1 MFKIK
6 YFTLFSFTLLLIGCS
21 GSDNE
26 NLSTIEATVTSSNDN
41 PAYDEVYTISWQSNA
56 SQCYATSVTGSWL
69 GELEP
74 SGSQDFVAKREGIA
88 NYGVQCRTSIN
99 FVNAS
104 TDVTVS
110 KEFIDYFDY
119 LDVDSFDLGSLS
131 LSASSQAFVLDT
143 TIADFN
149 SDFRLDLVML
159 LEVIT
164 SSNTSDSTYY
174 FLTFYGQDVS
184 TITEENPYNFVD
196 LNQDNCVA
204 DEFIRADYNDD
215 GILDIMSISKS
226 GNESSNKRGIC
237 FFIASEDGLILQDES
252 YLTNETNIDLSD
264 VNIGSHVAYDVNG
277 NFKPDILLFGNGGS
291 TDLPFYIIPSDEGP
305 FVLLP
310 PPFNSLNPFTRDQGC
325 LEGLTFICSWID
337 AEYNFENSVITPTN
351 DDGTLDII
359 NSVSTSDG
367 VSYVAY
373 DTRIVDDEAYFD
385 WSVSTNDFLK
395 TSISSGDGI
404 ALKMVAADGNIDGYT
419 DLFVFEKS
427 FSSPLY
433 KLSIYEKI
441 STDEE
446 NAAYELSSV
455 NNGDFPEEF
464 SFGSGLKFT
473 KDFLL
478 FDFDASGYADIFL
491 PYTELPFNADNL
503 ASDKHFTAF
512 EKSVITNEDET
523 ITQEWI
529 TQDVSELIGLD
540 PNSINNSWIDF
551 DGDGDIDVILIT
563 PESSD
568 DGLSINYNFKISLN
582 NSLF

>member
-1 MFKIK
+1 MFKLNNFI
-6 YFTLFSFTLLLIGCS
+6 TLSVILALVGCS
-21 GSDNE
+21 GSDGE
-26 NLSTIEATVTSSNDN
+26 SLSTIEATVTSSNDN

-110 KEFIDYFDY
+110 KELKDYFDY
-119 LDVDSFDLGSLS
+119 VDVDTFDLGSLS
-131 LSASSQAFVLDT
+131 LSASSQVSVLDT

-149 SDFRLDLVML
+149 ADFRLDLVML
-159 LEVIT
+159 LEVIA
-164 SSNTSDSTYY
+164 SSDTRYY

-184 TITEENPYNFVD
+184 TITEDDPYTFID
-196 LNQDNCVA
+196 LNQDICVA

-215 GILDIMSISKS
+215 GLLDIMSISKS
-226 GNESSNKRGIC
+226 GNESLNKRGIC
-237 FFIASEDGLILQDES
+237 FFLASEDGLTLQDES
-252 YLTNETNIDLSD
+252 YLTNETNLDLSN
-264 VNIGSHVAYDVNG
+264 VNIGSHVAYDVNA

-291 TDLPFYIIPSDEGP
+291 TDLPFYIIPSEEGP
-305 FVLLP
+305 CVLIAP
-310 PPFNSLNPFTRDQGC
+310 PLDTLNPFTRDQGC
-325 LEGLTFICSWID
+325 LEGLTFLCDWID
-337 AEYNFENSVITPTN
+337 KEYNFKNSVITPAN
-351 DDGTLDII
+351 DDGTLYVI

-367 VSYVAY
+367 VSYILY
-373 DTRIVDDEAYFD
+373 DTRIVDDDTYFD
-385 WSVSTNDFLK
+385 WSISTNDYLT

-404 ALKMVAADGNIDGYT
+404 ALKMVAADGNLDGYT

-427 FSSPLY
+427 FSNSLY

-441 STDEE
+441 ISDEE
-446 NAAYELSSV
+446 DATNELASI

-464 SFGSGLKFT
+464 SFDGGLNFT

-478 FDFDASGYADIFL
+478 FDFDSSGYADIFL
-491 PYTELPFNADNL
+491 PYTELPFSADNL
-503 ASDKHFTAF
+503 VSDKHFTAF

-529 TQDVSELIGLD
+529 TQDISDLIGLD
-540 PNSINNSWIDF
+540 PKSVNNSWIDF

-563 PESSD
+563 PESSN

>member
-1 MFKIK
+1 MFKLNNFI
-6 YFTLFSFTLLLIGCS
+6 TLSVILALVGCS
-21 GSDNE
+21 GSDSE
-26 NLSTIEATVTSSNDN
+26 SLSTIEATVTSSNDN

-110 KEFIDYFDY
+110 KEFKDYFDY
-119 LDVDSFDLGSLS
+119 VDVDTFDLGSLS
-131 LSASSQAFVLDT
+131 LSASSQVSVLDT

-149 SDFRLDLVML
+149 ADFRLDLVML
-159 LEVIT
+159 LEVIA
-164 SSNTSDSTYY
+164 SSDTRYY

-184 TITEENPYNFVD
+184 SITEDDPYTFID

-215 GILDIMSISKS
+215 GLLDIMSISKS

-237 FFIASEDGLILQDES
+237 FFLASEDGLTLQDES
-252 YLTNETNIDLSD
+252 YLTNETNLDLSN
-264 VNIGSHVAYDVNG
+264 VNIGSHVAYDVNA

-291 TDLPFYIIPSDEGP
+291 TDLPFYIIPSEEGP
-305 FVLLP
+305 FVLIAP
-310 PPFNSLNPFTRDQGC
+310 PLDTLNPFTRDQGC
-325 LEGLTFICSWID
+325 LEGLTFLCDWID
-337 AEYNFENSVITPTN
+337 KEYNFKNSVITPAN
-351 DDGTLDII
+351 DDGTLDVI

-367 VSYVAY
+367 VSYILY
-373 DTRIVDDEAYFD
+373 DTRIVDDETYFD
-385 WSVSTNDFLK
+385 WSTSTNNYLT

-404 ALKMVAADGNIDGYT
+404 ALKMVAADGNLDGYT

-441 STDEE
+441 ISDDEDAT
-446 NAAYELSSV
+446 NELASI

-464 SFGSGLKFT
+464 SFDGGLNFT

-478 FDFDASGYADIFL
+478 FDFDSSGYADIFL
-491 PYTELPFNADNL
+491 PYTELPFNANNL

-523 ITQEWI
+523 ITQEWV
-529 TQDVSELIGLD
+529 TQDISDLIGLD
-540 PNSINNSWIDF
+540 PNSVNNSWIDF

-563 PESSD
+563 PESSN

>member
-1 MFKIK
+1 MFKLNNFI
-6 YFTLFSFTLLLIGCS
+6 TLSVILALVGCS
-21 GSDNE
+21 GSDSDS
-26 NLSTIEATVTSSNDN
+26 LSTIEATVTSSNDN
-41 PAYDEVYTISWQSNA
+41 PSYDEVYTISWESNA

-110 KEFIDYFDY
+110 KEFKDYFDY
-119 LDVDSFDLGSLS
+119 IDVDAFDLGSLS
-131 LSASSQAFVLDT
+131 LSASSQVSVLDT

-149 SDFRLDLVML
+149 GDFRLDLVML
-159 LEVIT
+159 LEVIA
-164 SSNTSDSTYY
+164 SSDTRYY

-184 TITEENPYNFVD
+184 SITEDDPYTFID

-215 GILDIMSISKS
+215 GLLDIMSISKS

-237 FFIASEDGLILQDES
+237 FFLASEDGLTLQDES
-252 YLTNETNIDLSD
+252 YLTNETNLDLSN
-264 VNIGSHVAYDVNG
+264 VNIGSHVAYDVNA

-291 TDLPFYIIPSDEGP
+291 TDLPFYIIPSEEGP
-305 FVLLP
+305 FVLIAP
-310 PPFNSLNPFTRDQGC
+310 PLDTLNPFTRDQGC
-325 LEGLTFICSWID
+325 LEGLTFLCDWID
-337 AEYNFENSVITPTN
+337 KEYNFKNSVITPAN
-351 DDGTLDII
+351 DDGTLDVI

-367 VSYVAY
+367 VSYILY
-373 DTRIVDDEAYFD
+373 DTRIVDDETYFD
-385 WSVSTNDFLK
+385 WSISTNDYLT
-395 TSISSGDGI
+395 TSISSGDGN
-404 ALKMVAADGNIDGYT
+404 ALKMVAADGNLDGYT

-427 FSSPLY
+427 FSSTLY

-441 STDEE
+441 ISDDEDAT
-446 NAAYELSSV
+446 NELASI

-464 SFGSGLKFT
+464 SFDGGLNFT

-478 FDFDASGYADIFL
+478 FDFDSSGYADIFL
-491 PYTELPFNADNL
+491 PYTELPFSANNL

-529 TQDVSELIGLD
+529 TQDISDLIGLD
-540 PNSINNSWIDF
+540 PNSVNNSWIDF
-551 DGDGDIDVILIT
+551 DGDGDIDVILIA
-563 PESSD
+563 PESSN

>member
-1 MFKIK
+1 MFKLNNFII
-6 YFTLFSFTLLLIGCS
+6 LSVILALVGCS
-21 GSDNE
+21 GSDSDS
-26 NLSTIEATVTSSNDN
+26 LSTIEATVTSSNDN

-74 SGSQDFVAKREGIA
+74 SGSQDFIAKREGIA

-110 KEFIDYFDY
+110 KEFKDYFDY
-119 LDVDSFDLGSLS
+119 IDVDTFDLGSLS
-131 LSASSQAFVLDT
+131 LSASSQVSVLDT

-149 SDFRLDLVML
+149 ADFRLDLVML
-159 LEVIT
+159 LEVIASSDT
-164 SSNTSDSTYY
+164 SYY

-184 TITEENPYNFVD
+184 SITEDDPYTFID

-204 DEFIRADYNDD
+204 DEFIRADYNVD
-215 GILDIMSISKS
+215 GLLDIMSISKS

-237 FFIASEDGLILQDES
+237 FFLASEDGLTLQDES
-252 YLTNETNIDLSD
+252 YLTNESNLDLSN
-264 VNIGSHVAYDVNG
+264 VNIGSHVAYDVNA

-291 TDLPFYIIPSDEGP
+291 TDLPFYIIPSEEGP
-305 FVLLP
+305 FVLIASPLDT
-310 PPFNSLNPFTRDQGC
+310 LNPFTRDQGC
-325 LEGLTFICSWID
+325 LEGLTFLCDWID
-337 AEYNFENSVITPTN
+337 KEYNFKNSVITPAN
-351 DDGTLDII
+351 DDGTLDVI

-367 VSYVAY
+367 VSYILY
-373 DTRIVDDEAYFD
+373 DTRIVDDETYFD
-385 WSVSTNDFLK
+385 WSISTNDYLT
-395 TSISSGDGI
+395 TSISSRDGI
-404 ALKMVAADGNIDGYT
+404 ALKMVAADGNLDGYT

-441 STDEE
+441 ISDDEDAT
-446 NAAYELSSV
+446 NELASI

-464 SFGSGLKFT
+464 SFDGGLNFT

-478 FDFDASGYADIFL
+478 FDFDSSGYADIFL
-491 PYTELPFNADNL
+491 PYTELPFSANNL
-503 ASDKHFTAF
+503 ASNKHFTAF

-529 TQDVSELIGLD
+529 TQDISDLIGLD
-540 PNSINNSWIDF
+540 PNSVNNSWIDF

-563 PESSD
+563 PESSN

>member
-1 MFKIK
+1 MFKLNNFI
-6 YFTLFSFTLLLIGCS
+6 TLSVILALVGCS
-21 GSDNE
+21 GSDSDG
-26 NLSTIEATVTSSNDN
+26 LSTIEATVTSSNDN

-110 KEFIDYFDY
+110 KEFKDYFDY
-119 LDVDSFDLGSLS
+119 IDVDTFDLGSLS
-131 LSASSQAFVLDT
+131 LSASSQVSVLDT

-149 SDFRLDLVML
+149 GDFRLDLVML
-159 LEVIT
+159 LEVIA
-164 SSNTSDSTYY
+164 SSDTRYY

-184 TITEENPYNFVD
+184 SITEDDPYTFID

-215 GILDIMSISKS
+215 GLLDIMSISKS

-237 FFIASEDGLILQDES
+237 FFLASEDGLTLQDES
-252 YLTNETNIDLSD
+252 YLTNETNLDLSNI
-264 VNIGSHVAYDVNG
+264 NIGSHVAYDVNA

-291 TDLPFYIIPSDEGP
+291 TDLPFYIIPSEEGP
-305 FVLLP
+305 FVLIAP
-310 PPFNSLNPFTRDQGC
+310 PLDTLNPFTRDQGC
-325 LEGLTFICSWID
+325 LEGLTFLCDWID
-337 AEYNFENSVITPTN
+337 KEYNFKNSVITPAN
-351 DDGTLDII
+351 DDGILDVI

-367 VSYVAY
+367 VSYILY
-373 DTRIVDDEAYFD
+373 DTRIVDDETYFD
-385 WSVSTNDFLK
+385 WSTSTNNYLT

-404 ALKMVAADGNIDGYT
+404 ALKMVAADGNLDGYT

-441 STDEE
+441 ISDDEDAT
-446 NAAYELSSV
+446 NELASI

-464 SFGSGLKFT
+464 SFDGGLNFT

-478 FDFDASGYADIFL
+478 FDFDSSGYADIFL
-491 PYTELPFNADNL
+491 PYTELPFSANNL

-529 TQDVSELIGLD
+529 TQDISDLIGLD
-540 PNSINNSWIDF
+540 PNSVNNSWIDF

-563 PESSD
+563 PESSN

>member
-1 MFKIK
+1 MFKLNNFI
-6 YFTLFSFTLLLIGCS
+6 TLSVILALVGCS
-21 GSDNE
+21 GSDSDG
-26 NLSTIEATVTSSNDN
+26 LSTIEATVTSSNDN

-74 SGSQDFVAKREGIA
+74 SGSQYFVAKREGIA

-110 KEFIDYFDY
+110 KEFKDYFDY
-119 LDVDSFDLGSLS
+119 IDVDTFDLGSLS
-131 LSASSQAFVLDT
+131 LSASSQVSVLDT

-149 SDFRLDLVML
+149 ADFRLDLVML
-159 LEVIT
+159 LEVIA
-164 SSNTSDSTYY
+164 SSDTRYY

-184 TITEENPYNFVD
+184 SITEDDPYTFID

-215 GILDIMSISKS
+215 GLLDIMSISKS

-237 FFIASEDGLILQDES
+237 FFLASEDGLTLQDES
-252 YLTNETNIDLSD
+252 YLTNETNLDLSN
-264 VNIGSHVAYDVNG
+264 VNIGSHVAYDVNA

-291 TDLPFYIIPSDEGP
+291 TDLPFYIIPSEEGP
-305 FVLLP
+305 FVLIAP
-310 PPFNSLNPFTRDQGC
+310 PLDTLNPFTRDQGC
-325 LEGLTFICSWID
+325 LEGLTFLCDWID
-337 AEYNFENSVITPTN
+337 KEYNFKNSVITPAN
-351 DDGTLDII
+351 DDGTLDVI

-367 VSYVAY
+367 VSYILY
-373 DTRIVDDEAYFD
+373 DTRIADDETYFD
-385 WSVSTNDFLK
+385 WSISTNDYLT

-404 ALKMVAADGNIDGYT
+404 ALKMVAADGNLDGYT

-441 STDEE
+441 ISDDEDAT
-446 NAAYELSSV
+446 NELASI

-464 SFGSGLKFT
+464 SFDGGLNFT

-478 FDFDASGYADIFL
+478 FDFDSSGYADIFL
-491 PYTELPFNADNL
+491 PYTELPFSANNL

-529 TQDVSELIGLD
+529 TQDISDLIGLD
-540 PNSINNSWIDF
+540 PNSVNNSWIDF

-563 PESSD
+563 PASSN

>member
-1 MFKIK
+1 MFKLNNFI
-6 YFTLFSFTLLLIGCS
+6 TLSVILALVGCS
-21 GSDNE
+21 GSDGE
-26 NLSTIEATVTSSNDN
+26 SLSTIEATVTSSNDN

-110 KEFIDYFDY
+110 KEFKDYFDY
-119 LDVDSFDLGSLS
+119 IDVDTFDLGSLS
-131 LSASSQAFVLDT
+131 LSASSQVSVLDT

-149 SDFRLDLVML
+149 ADFRLDLVML
-159 LEVIT
+159 LEVIA
-164 SSNTSDSTYY
+164 SSDTRYY

-184 TITEENPYNFVD
+184 TITEDDPYTFID
-196 LNQDNCVA
+196 LNQDICVA

-215 GILDIMSISKS
+215 GLLDIMSISKS
-226 GNESSNKRGIC
+226 GNESLNKRGIC
-237 FFIASEDGLILQDES
+237 FFLASEDGLTLQDES
-252 YLTNETNIDLSD
+252 YLTNETNLDLSN
-264 VNIGSHVAYDVNG
+264 VNIGSHVAYDVNA

-291 TDLPFYIIPSDEGP
+291 TDLPFYIIPSEEGP
-305 FVLLP
+305 FVLIAP
-310 PPFNSLNPFTRDQGC
+310 PLDTLNPFTRDQGC
-325 LEGLTFICSWID
+325 LEGITFLCDWID
-337 AEYNFENSVITPTN
+337 KEYNFKNSVITPAN
-351 DDGTLDII
+351 DDGTLDVI

-367 VSYVAY
+367 VSYILY
-373 DTRIVDDEAYFD
+373 DTRIVDDDTYFD
-385 WSVSTNDFLK
+385 WSISTNDYLT

-404 ALKMVAADGNIDGYT
+404 ALKMVAADGNLDGYT

-427 FSSPLY
+427 FSNSLY

-441 STDEE
+441 ISDEE
-446 NAAYELSSV
+446 DATNELASI

-464 SFGSGLKFT
+464 SFDGGLNFT

-478 FDFDASGYADIFL
+478 FDFDSSGYADIFL
-491 PYTELPFNADNL
+491 PYTELPFSADNL
-503 ASDKHFTAF
+503 VSDKHFTAF

-529 TQDVSELIGLD
+529 TQDISDLIGLD
-540 PNSINNSWIDF
+540 PKSVNNSWIDF

-563 PESSD
+563 PESSN

>member
-1 MFKIK
+1 MFKLNNFI
-6 YFTLFSFTLLLIGCS
+6 TLSVILALVGCS
-21 GSDNE
+21 GSDSDS
-26 NLSTIEATVTSSNDN
+26 LSTIEATVTSSNDN

-110 KEFIDYFDY
+110 KEFKDYFDY
-119 LDVDSFDLGSLS
+119 IDVDTFDLGSLS
-131 LSASSQAFVLDT
+131 LSASSQVSVLDT

-149 SDFRLDLVML
+149 ADFRLDLVML
-159 LEVIT
+159 LEVIA
-164 SSNTSDSTYY
+164 SSDTRYY

-184 TITEENPYNFVD
+184 SITEDDPYTFID

-215 GILDIMSISKS
+215 GLLDIMSISKS

-237 FFIASEDGLILQDES
+237 FFLASEDGLTLQDES
-252 YLTNETNIDLSD
+252 YLTNETNLDLSN
-264 VNIGSHVAYDVNG
+264 VNIGSHVAYDVNA

-291 TDLPFYIIPSDEGP
+291 TDLPFYIIPSEEGP
-305 FVLLP
+305 FVLIAP
-310 PPFNSLNPFTRDQGC
+310 PLDTLNPFTRDQGC
-325 LEGLTFICSWID
+325 LEGLTFLCDWID
-337 AEYNFENSVITPTN
+337 KEYNFKNSVITPAN
-351 DDGTLDII
+351 DDGTLDVI

-367 VSYVAY
+367 VSYILY
-373 DTRIVDDEAYFD
+373 DTRIVDDETYFD
-385 WSVSTNDFLK
+385 WSISTNDYLT

-404 ALKMVAADGNIDGYT
+404 ALKMVAADGNLDGYT

-441 STDEE
+441 ISDDEDAT
-446 NAAYELSSV
+446 NELASI

-464 SFGSGLKFT
+464 SFDGGLNFT

-478 FDFDASGYADIFL
+478 FDFDSSGYADIFL
-491 PYTELPFNADNL
+491 PYTELPFSANNL

-529 TQDVSELIGLD
+529 TQDISDLIGLD
-540 PNSINNSWIDF
+540 PNSVNNSWIDF

-563 PESSD
+563 PASSN

>member
-1 MFKIK
+1 MFKLNNFI
-6 YFTLFSFTLLLIGCS
+6 TLSVILALVGCS
-21 GSDNE
+21 GSDSDS
-26 NLSTIEATVTSSNDN
+26 LSTIEATVTSSNDN

-110 KEFIDYFDY
+110 KEFKDYFDY
-119 LDVDSFDLGSLS
+119 IDVDTFDLGSLS
-131 LSASSQAFVLDT
+131 LSASSQVSVLDT

-149 SDFRLDLVML
+149 ADFRLDLVML
-159 LEVIT
+159 LEVIA
-164 SSNTSDSTYY
+164 SSDTRYY

-184 TITEENPYNFVD
+184 SITEDDPYTFID

-215 GILDIMSISKS
+215 GLLDIMSISKS

-237 FFIASEDGLILQDES
+237 FFLASEDGLTLQDES
-252 YLTNETNIDLSD
+252 YLTNETNLDLSNI
-264 VNIGSHVAYDVNG
+264 NIGSHVAYDVNA

-291 TDLPFYIIPSDEGP
+291 TDLPFYIIPSEEGP
-305 FVLLP
+305 FVLIAP
-310 PPFNSLNPFTRDQGC
+310 PLDTLNPFTRDQGC
-325 LEGLTFICSWID
+325 LEGLTFLCDWID
-337 AEYNFENSVITPTN
+337 KEYNFKNSVITPAN
-351 DDGTLDII
+351 DDGTLDVI

-367 VSYVAY
+367 VSYILY
-373 DTRIVDDEAYFD
+373 DTRIVDDETYFD
-385 WSVSTNDFLK
+385 WSISTNDYLT

-404 ALKMVAADGNIDGYT
+404 ALKMVAADGNLDGYT

-441 STDEE
+441 ISDDEDAT
-446 NAAYELSSV
+446 NELASI

-464 SFGSGLKFT
+464 SFDGGLNFT

-478 FDFDASGYADIFL
+478 FDFDSSGYADIFL
-491 PYTELPFNADNL
+491 PYTELPFSANNL

-529 TQDVSELIGLD
+529 TQDISDLIGLD
-540 PNSINNSWIDF
+540 PNSVNNSWIDF

-563 PESSD
+563 PESSN

>member
-1 MFKIK
+1 MFKLNNFI
-6 YFTLFSFTLLLIGCS
+6 TLSVILALVGCS
-21 GSDNE
+21 GSDSD

-110 KEFIDYFDY
+110 KEFKDYFDY
-119 LDVDSFDLGSLS
+119 IDVDTFDLGSLS
-131 LSASSQAFVLDT
+131 LSASSQVSVLDT

-149 SDFRLDLVML
+149 ADFRLDLVML
-159 LEVIT
+159 LEVIA
-164 SSNTSDSTYY
+164 SSDTRYY

-184 TITEENPYNFVD
+184 SITEDDPYTFID

-215 GILDIMSISKS
+215 GLLDIMSISKS

-237 FFIASEDGLILQDES
+237 FFLASEDGLTLQDES
-252 YLTNETNIDLSD
+252 YLTNETNLDLSN
-264 VNIGSHVAYDVNG
+264 VNIGSHVAYDVNA

-291 TDLPFYIIPSDEGP
+291 TDLPFYIIPSEEGP
-305 FVLLP
+305 FVLIAP
-310 PPFNSLNPFTRDQGC
+310 PLDTLNPFTRDQGC
-325 LEGLTFICSWID
+325 LEGLTFLCDWID
-337 AEYNFENSVITPTN
+337 KEYNFKNSVITPAN
-351 DDGTLDII
+351 DDGTLDVI

-367 VSYVAY
+367 VSYILY
-373 DTRIVDDEAYFD
+373 DTRIVDDETYFD
-385 WSVSTNDFLK
+385 WSISTNDYLT

-404 ALKMVAADGNIDGYT
+404 ALKMVAADGNLDGYT

-441 STDEE
+441 ISDDEDAT
-446 NAAYELSSV
+446 NELASI

-464 SFGSGLKFT
+464 SFDGGLNFT

-478 FDFDASGYADIFL
+478 FDFDSSGYADIFL
-491 PYTELPFNADNL
+491 PYTELPFSANNL

-529 TQDVSELIGLD
+529 TQDISDLIGLD
-540 PNSINNSWIDF
+540 PKSVNNSWIDF

-563 PESSD
+563 PESSN

>member
-1 MFKIK
+1 MFKLNNFI
-6 YFTLFSFTLLLIGCS
+6 TLSVILALVGCS
-21 GSDNE
+21 GSDSDG
-26 NLSTIEATVTSSNDN
+26 LSTIEATVTSSNDN

-110 KEFIDYFDY
+110 KEFKDYFDY
-119 LDVDSFDLGSLS
+119 IDVDTFDLGSLS
-131 LSASSQAFVLDT
+131 LSASSQVSVLDT

-159 LEVIT
+159 LEVIA
-164 SSNTSDSTYY
+164 SSDTRYY

-184 TITEENPYNFVD
+184 TITEDDPYTFID
-196 LNQDNCVA
+196 LNQDICVA

-215 GILDIMSISKS
+215 GLLDIMSISKS
-226 GNESSNKRGIC
+226 GNESLNKRGIC
-237 FFIASEDGLILQDES
+237 FFLASEDGLTLQDES
-252 YLTNETNIDLSD
+252 YLTNETNLDLSN
-264 VNIGSHVAYDVNG
+264 VNIGSHVAYDVNA

-291 TDLPFYIIPSDEGP
+291 TDLPFYIIPSEEGP
-305 FVLLP
+305 FVLIAP
-310 PPFNSLNPFTRDQGC
+310 PLDTLNPFTRDQGC
-325 LEGLTFICSWID
+325 LEGLTFLCDWID
-337 AEYNFENSVITPTN
+337 KEYNFKNSVITPAN
-351 DDGTLDII
+351 DDGTLDVI

-367 VSYVAY
+367 VSYILY
-373 DTRIVDDEAYFD
+373 DTRIVDDDTYFD
-385 WSVSTNDFLK
+385 WSISTNDYLT

-404 ALKMVAADGNIDGYT
+404 ALKMVAADGNLDGYT

-427 FSSPLY
+427 FSNSLY

-441 STDEE
+441 ISDEE
-446 NAAYELSSV
+446 DATNELASI

-464 SFGSGLKFT
+464 SFDGGLNFT

-478 FDFDASGYADIFL
+478 FDFDSSGYADIFL
-491 PYTELPFNADNL
+491 PYTELPFSANNL

-512 EKSVITNEDET
+512 EKSVVTNEDET

-529 TQDVSELIGLD
+529 TQDISDLIGLD
-540 PNSINNSWIDF
+540 PKSVNNSWIDF

-563 PESSD
+563 PESSN

>member
-1 MFKIK
+1 MFKLNNFI
-6 YFTLFSFTLLLIGCS
+6 TLSVILALVGCS
-21 GSDNE
+21 GSDGE
-26 NLSTIEATVTSSNDN
+26 SLSTIEATVTSSNDN

-110 KEFIDYFDY
+110 KEFKDYFDY
-119 LDVDSFDLGSLS
+119 IDVDTFDLGSLS
-131 LSASSQAFVLDT
+131 LSASSQVSVLDT

-149 SDFRLDLVML
+149 ADFRLDLVML
-159 LEVIT
+159 LEVIA
-164 SSNTSDSTYY
+164 SSDTRYY

-184 TITEENPYNFVD
+184 TITEDDPYTFID
-196 LNQDNCVA
+196 LNQDICVA

-215 GILDIMSISKS
+215 GLLDIMSISKS
-226 GNESSNKRGIC
+226 GNESLNKRGIC
-237 FFIASEDGLILQDES
+237 FFLASEDGLTLQDES
-252 YLTNETNIDLSD
+252 YLTNETNLDLSN
-264 VNIGSHVAYDVNG
+264 VNIGSHVAYDVNA

-291 TDLPFYIIPSDEGP
+291 TDLPFYIIPSEEGP
-305 FVLLP
+305 FVLIAP
-310 PPFNSLNPFTRDQGC
+310 PLDTLNPFTRDQGC
-325 LEGLTFICSWID
+325 LEGLTFLCDWID
-337 AEYNFENSVITPTN
+337 KEYNFKNSVITPAN
-351 DDGTLDII
+351 DDGTLDVI

-367 VSYVAY
+367 VSYILY
-373 DTRIVDDEAYFD
+373 DTRIVDDETYFD
-385 WSVSTNDFLK
+385 WSISTNDYLT

-404 ALKMVAADGNIDGYT
+404 ALKMVAADGNLDGYT

-427 FSSPLY
+427 FSNSLY

-441 STDEE
+441 ISDEE
-446 NAAYELSSV
+446 DATNELASI

-464 SFGSGLKFT
+464 SFDGGLNFT

-478 FDFDASGYADIFL
+478 FDFDSSGYADIFL
-491 PYTELPFNADNL
+491 PYTELPFSADNL
-503 ASDKHFTAF
+503 VSDKHFTAF

-529 TQDVSELIGLD
+529 TQDISDLIGLD
-540 PNSINNSWIDF
+540 PKSVNNSWIDF

-563 PESSD
+563 PESSN

>member
-1 MFKIK
+1 MFKLNNFII
-6 YFTLFSFTLLLIGCS
+6 LSVILALVGCS
-21 GSDNE
+21 GSDSDS
-26 NLSTIEATVTSSNDN
+26 LSTIEATVTSSNDN

-110 KEFIDYFDY
+110 KEFKDYFDY
-119 LDVDSFDLGSLS
+119 IDVDTFDLGSLS
-131 LSASSQAFVLDT
+131 LSASSQVSVLDT

-149 SDFRLDLVML
+149 ADFRLDLVML
-159 LEVIT
+159 LEVIA
-164 SSNTSDSTYY
+164 SSDTRYY

-184 TITEENPYNFVD
+184 SITEDDPYTFID

-215 GILDIMSISKS
+215 GLLDIMSISKS

-237 FFIASEDGLILQDES
+237 FFLASEDGLTLQDES
-252 YLTNETNIDLSD
+252 YLTNETNLDLSNI
-264 VNIGSHVAYDVNG
+264 NIGSHVAYDVNA

-291 TDLPFYIIPSDEGP
+291 TDLPFYIIPSEEGP
-305 FVLLP
+305 FVLIAP
-310 PPFNSLNPFTRDQGC
+310 PLDTLNPFTRDQGC
-325 LEGLTFICSWID
+325 LEGLTFLCDWID
-337 AEYNFENSVITPTN
+337 KEYNFKNSVITPAN
-351 DDGTLDII
+351 DDGTLDVI

-367 VSYVAY
+367 VSYILY
-373 DTRIVDDEAYFD
+373 DTRIVDDETYFD
-385 WSVSTNDFLK
+385 WSISTNDYLT
-395 TSISSGDGI
+395 TSISSDDGI
-404 ALKMVAADGNIDGYT
+404 ALKMVAADGNLDGYT

-427 FSSPLY
+427 FSNSLY

-441 STDEE
+441 ISDDEDAT
-446 NAAYELSSV
+446 NELASI

-464 SFGSGLKFT
+464 SFDGGLNFT

-478 FDFDASGYADIFL
+478 FDFDSSGYADIFL
-491 PYTELPFNADNL
+491 PYTELPFSANNL

-529 TQDVSELIGLD
+529 TQDISDLIGLD
-540 PNSINNSWIDF
+540 PNSVNNSWIDF

-563 PESSD
+563 PESSN

>member
-1 MFKIK
+1 MFKLNNFI
-6 YFTLFSFTLLLIGCS
+6 TLSVILALVGCS
-21 GSDNE
+21 GSDGE
-26 NLSTIEATVTSSNDN
+26 SLSTIEATVTSSNDN

-110 KEFIDYFDY
+110 KEFKDYFDY
-119 LDVDSFDLGSLS
+119 IDVDTFDLGSLS
-131 LSASSQAFVLDT
+131 LSASSQVSVLDT

-149 SDFRLDLVML
+149 ADFRLDLVML
-159 LEVIT
+159 LEVIA
-164 SSNTSDSTYY
+164 SSDTRYY

-184 TITEENPYNFVD
+184 SITEDDPYTFID

-215 GILDIMSISKS
+215 GLLDIMSISKS

-237 FFIASEDGLILQDES
+237 FFLASEDGLTLQDES
-252 YLTNETNIDLSD
+252 YLTNETNLDLSNI
-264 VNIGSHVAYDVNG
+264 NIGSHVAYDVNA

-291 TDLPFYIIPSDEGP
+291 TDLPFYIIPSEEGP
-305 FVLLP
+305 FVLIAP
-310 PPFNSLNPFTRDQGC
+310 PLDTLNPFTRDQGC
-325 LEGLTFICSWID
+325 LEGLTFLCDWID
-337 AEYNFENSVITPTN
+337 KEYNFKNSVITPAN
-351 DDGTLDII
+351 DDGTLDVI

-367 VSYVAY
+367 VSYILY
-373 DTRIVDDEAYFD
+373 DTRIVDDETYFD
-385 WSVSTNDFLK
+385 WSISTNDYLT

-404 ALKMVAADGNIDGYT
+404 ALKMVAADGNLDGYT

-427 FSSPLY
+427 FSSSLY

-441 STDEE
+441 ISDDEDAT
-446 NAAYELSSV
+446 NELASI

-464 SFGSGLKFT
+464 SFDGGLNFT

-478 FDFDASGYADIFL
+478 FDFDSSGYADIFL
-491 PYTELPFNADNL
+491 PYTELPFSANNL

-529 TQDVSELIGLD
+529 TQDISDLIGLD
-540 PNSINNSWIDF
+540 PNSVNNSWIDF

-563 PESSD
+563 PESSN

>member
-1 MFKIK
+1 MFKLNNFI
-6 YFTLFSFTLLLIGCS
+6 TLSVILALVGCS
-21 GSDNE
+21 GSDGE
-26 NLSTIEATVTSSNDN
+26 SLSTIEATVTSSNDN

-110 KEFIDYFDY
+110 KEFKDYFDY
-119 LDVDSFDLGSLS
+119 IDVDTFDLGSLS
-131 LSASSQAFVLDT
+131 LSASSQVSVLDT
-143 TIADFN
+143 TIAYFN
-149 SDFRLDLVML
+149 ADFRLDLVML
-159 LEVIT
+159 LEVIA
-164 SSNTSDSTYY
+164 SSDTRYY

-184 TITEENPYNFVD
+184 SITEDDPYTFID

-215 GILDIMSISKS
+215 GLLDIMSISKS
-226 GNESSNKRGIC
+226 GNESLNKRGIC
-237 FFIASEDGLILQDES
+237 FFLASEDGLTLQDES
-252 YLTNETNIDLSD
+252 YLTNETNLDLSN
-264 VNIGSHVAYDVNG
+264 VNIGSHVAYDVNA

-291 TDLPFYIIPSDEGP
+291 TDLPFYIIPSEEGP
-305 FVLLP
+305 FVLIAP
-310 PPFNSLNPFTRDQGC
+310 PLDTLNPFTRDQGC
-325 LEGLTFICSWID
+325 LEGLTFLCDWID
-337 AEYNFENSVITPTN
+337 KEYNFKNSVITPAN
-351 DDGTLDII
+351 DDGTLDVI

-367 VSYVAY
+367 VSYILY
-373 DTRIVDDEAYFD
+373 DTRIVDDDTYFD
-385 WSVSTNDFLK
+385 WSISTNDYLT

-404 ALKMVAADGNIDGYT
+404 ALKMVAADGNLDGYT

-427 FSSPLY
+427 FSNSLY

-441 STDEE
+441 ISDEDDAT
-446 NAAYELSSV
+446 NELASI

-464 SFGSGLKFT
+464 SFDGGLNFT

-478 FDFDASGYADIFL
+478 FDFDSSGYADIFL
-491 PYTELPFNADNL
+491 PYTELPFSADNL
-503 ASDKHFTAF
+503 VSDKHFTAF

-529 TQDVSELIGLD
+529 TQDISDLIGLD
-540 PNSINNSWIDF
+540 PNSVNNSWIDF

-563 PESSD
+563 PESSN

>member
-1 MFKIK
+1 MFKLNNFI
-6 YFTLFSFTLLLIGCS
+6 TLSVILALVGCS
-21 GSDNE
+21 GSDSDG
-26 NLSTIEATVTSSNDN
+26 LSTIEATVTSSNDN

-110 KEFIDYFDY
+110 KEFKDYFDY
-119 LDVDSFDLGSLS
+119 IDVDTFDLGSLS
-131 LSASSQAFVLDT
+131 LSASSQVSVLDT

-149 SDFRLDLVML
+149 ADFRLDLVML
-159 LEVIT
+159 LEVIA
-164 SSNTSDSTYY
+164 SSDTRYY

-184 TITEENPYNFVD
+184 SITEDDPYTFID

-215 GILDIMSISKS
+215 GLLDIMSISKS

-237 FFIASEDGLILQDES
+237 FFLASEDGLTLQDES
-252 YLTNETNIDLSD
+252 YLTNETNLDLSN
-264 VNIGSHVAYDVNG
+264 VNIGSHVAYDVNA

-291 TDLPFYIIPSDEGP
+291 TDLPFYIIPSEEGP
-305 FVLLP
+305 FVLIAP
-310 PPFNSLNPFTRDQGC
+310 PLDTLNPFNRDQGC
-325 LEGLTFICSWID
+325 LEGLTFLCDWID
-337 AEYNFENSVITPTN
+337 KEYNFKNSVITPAN
-351 DDGTLDII
+351 DDGTLDVI

-367 VSYVAY
+367 VSYILY
-373 DTRIVDDEAYFD
+373 DTRIVDDETYFD
-385 WSVSTNDFLK
+385 WSISTNDYLT

-404 ALKMVAADGNIDGYT
+404 ALKMVAADGNLDGYT

-441 STDEE
+441 ISDDEDAT
-446 NAAYELSSV
+446 NELASI

-464 SFGSGLKFT
+464 SFDGGLNFT

-478 FDFDASGYADIFL
+478 FDFDSSGYADIFL
-491 PYTELPFNADNL
+491 PYTELPFSANNL

-529 TQDVSELIGLD
+529 TQDISDLIGLD
-540 PNSINNSWIDF
+540 PNSVNNSWIDF

-563 PESSD
+563 PASSN

>member
-1 MFKIK
+1 MFKLNNFI
-6 YFTLFSFTLLLIGCS
+6 TLSVILALVGCS
-21 GSDNE
+21 GSDSD

-110 KEFIDYFDY
+110 KEFKDYFDY
-119 LDVDSFDLGSLS
+119 IDVDTFDLGSLS
-131 LSASSQAFVLDT
+131 LSASSQVSVLDT

-149 SDFRLDLVML
+149 ADFRLDLVML
-159 LEVIT
+159 LEVIA
-164 SSNTSDSTYY
+164 SSDTRYY

-184 TITEENPYNFVD
+184 SITEDDPYTFID

-215 GILDIMSISKS
+215 GLLDIMSISKS

-237 FFIASEDGLILQDES
+237 FFLASEDGLTLQDES
-252 YLTNETNIDLSD
+252 YLTNETNLDLSN
-264 VNIGSHVAYDVNG
+264 VNIGSHVAYDVNA

-291 TDLPFYIIPSDEGP
+291 TDLPFYIIPSEEGP
-305 FVLLP
+305 FVLIAP
-310 PPFNSLNPFTRDQGC
+310 PLDTLNPFTRDQGC
-325 LEGLTFICSWID
+325 LEGLTFLCDWID
-337 AEYNFENSVITPTN
+337 KEYNFKNSVITPAN
-351 DDGTLDII
+351 DDGTLDVI

-367 VSYVAY
+367 VSYILY
-373 DTRIVDDEAYFD
+373 DTRIVDDETYFD
-385 WSVSTNDFLK
+385 WSISTNDYLT
-395 TSISSGDGI
+395 TSISSRDGI
-404 ALKMVAADGNIDGYT
+404 ALKMVAADGNLDGYT

-427 FSSPLY
+427 FSSLLY

-441 STDEE
+441 ISDDEDAT
-446 NAAYELSSV
+446 NELASI

-464 SFGSGLKFT
+464 SFDGGLNFT

-478 FDFDASGYADIFL
+478 FDFDSSGYADIFL
-491 PYTELPFNADNL
+491 PYTELPFSANNL
-503 ASDKHFTAF
+503 ASNKHFTAF

-529 TQDVSELIGLD
+529 TQDISDLIGLD
-540 PNSINNSWIDF
+540 PNSVNNSWIDF

-563 PESSD
+563 PESSN

>member
-1 MFKIK
+1 MFKLNNFI
-6 YFTLFSFTLLLIGCS
+6 TLSVILALVGCS
-21 GSDNE
+21 GSDSDG
-26 NLSTIEATVTSSNDN
+26 LSTIEATVTSSNDN

-110 KEFIDYFDY
+110 KEFKDYFDY
-119 LDVDSFDLGSLS
+119 IDVDTFDLGSLS
-131 LSASSQAFVLDT
+131 LSASSQVSVLDT

-149 SDFRLDLVML
+149 ADFRLDLVML
-159 LEVIT
+159 LEVIA
-164 SSNTSDSTYY
+164 SSDTRYY

-184 TITEENPYNFVD
+184 SITEDDPYTFID

-215 GILDIMSISKS
+215 GLLDIMSISKS

-237 FFIASEDGLILQDES
+237 FFLASEDGLTLQDES
-252 YLTNETNIDLSD
+252 YLTNETNLDLSNI
-264 VNIGSHVAYDVNG
+264 NIGSHVAYDVNAT
-277 NFKPDILLFGNGGS
+277 FKPDILLFGNGGS
-291 TDLPFYIIPSDEGP
+291 TDLPFYIIPSEEGP
-305 FVLLP
+305 FVLIAP
-310 PPFNSLNPFTRDQGC
+310 PLDTLNPFTRDQGC
-325 LEGLTFICSWID
+325 LEGLTFLCDWID
-337 AEYNFENSVITPTN
+337 KEYNFKNSLITPAN
-351 DDGTLDII
+351 DDGTLDVI

-367 VSYVAY
+367 VSYILY
-373 DTRIVDDEAYFD
+373 DTRIADDETYFD
-385 WSVSTNDFLK
+385 WSISTNDYLT

-404 ALKMVAADGNIDGYT
+404 ALKMVAADGNLDGYT

-441 STDEE
+441 ISDDEDAT
-446 NAAYELSSV
+446 NELASI

-464 SFGSGLKFT
+464 SFDGGLNFT

-478 FDFDASGYADIFL
+478 FDFDSSGYADIFL
-491 PYTELPFNADNL
+491 PYTELPFSANNL

-512 EKSVITNEDET
+512 EKSVVTNEDET

-529 TQDVSELIGLD
+529 TQDISDFIGLD
-540 PNSINNSWIDF
+540 PNSVNNSWIDF

-563 PESSD
+563 PESSN

>member
-1 MFKIK
+1 MFKLNNFI
-6 YFTLFSFTLLLIGCS
+6 TLSVILALVGCS
-21 GSDNE
+21 GSDSDS
-26 NLSTIEATVTSSNDN
+26 LSTIEATVTSSNDN

-110 KEFIDYFDY
+110 KEFKDYFDY
-119 LDVDSFDLGSLS
+119 IDVDTFDLGSLS
-131 LSASSQAFVLDT
+131 LSASSQVSVLDT

-149 SDFRLDLVML
+149 ADFRLDLVML
-159 LEVIT
+159 LEVIA
-164 SSNTSDSTYY
+164 SSDTRYY

-184 TITEENPYNFVD
+184 SITEDDPYTFID

-215 GILDIMSISKS
+215 GLLDIMSISKS

-237 FFIASEDGLILQDES
+237 FFLASEDGLTLQDES
-252 YLTNETNIDLSD
+252 YLTNETNLDLSN
-264 VNIGSHVAYDVNG
+264 VNIGSHVAYDVNA

-291 TDLPFYIIPSDEGP
+291 TDLPFYIIPSEEGP
-305 FVLLP
+305 FVLIASPLDT
-310 PPFNSLNPFTRDQGC
+310 LNPFTRDQGC
-325 LEGLTFICSWID
+325 LEGLTFLCDWID
-337 AEYNFENSVITPTN
+337 KEYNFKNSVITPAN
-351 DDGTLDII
+351 DDGTLDVI

-367 VSYVAY
+367 VSYILY
-373 DTRIVDDEAYFD
+373 DTRIVDDETYFD
-385 WSVSTNDFLK
+385 WSISTNDYLT
-395 TSISSGDGI
+395 TSISSRNGI
-404 ALKMVAADGNIDGYT
+404 ALKMVAADGNLDGYT

-441 STDEE
+441 ISDDEDAT
-446 NAAYELSSV
+446 NELASI

-464 SFGSGLKFT
+464 SFDGGLNFT

-478 FDFDASGYADIFL
+478 FDFDSSGYADIFL
-491 PYTELPFNADNL
+491 PYTELPFSANNL
-503 ASDKHFTAF
+503 ASNKHFTAF

-529 TQDVSELIGLD
+529 TQDISDLIGLD
-540 PNSINNSWIDF
+540 PNSVNNSWIDF

-563 PESSD
+563 PESSN

>member
-1 MFKIK
+1 MFKLNNFII
-6 YFTLFSFTLLLIGCS
+6 LSVILALVGCS
-21 GSDNE
+21 GSDSDD
-26 NLSTIEATVTSSNDN
+26 LSTIEATVTSSNDN

-110 KEFIDYFDY
+110 KEFKDYFDY
-119 LDVDSFDLGSLS
+119 IDVDTFDLGSLS
-131 LSASSQAFVLDT
+131 LSASSQVSVLDT

-149 SDFRLDLVML
+149 ADFRLDLVML
-159 LEVIT
+159 LEVIA
-164 SSNTSDSTYY
+164 SSDTRYY

-184 TITEENPYNFVD
+184 SITEDDPYTFID

-215 GILDIMSISKS
+215 GLLDIMSISKS

-237 FFIASEDGLILQDES
+237 FFLASEDGLTLQDES
-252 YLTNETNIDLSD
+252 YLTNETNLDLSN
-264 VNIGSHVAYDVNG
+264 VNIGSHVAYDVNA

-291 TDLPFYIIPSDEGP
+291 TDLPFYIIPSEEGP
-305 FVLLP
+305 FVLIAP
-310 PPFNSLNPFTRDQGC
+310 PLDTLNPFTRDQGC
-325 LEGLTFICSWID
+325 LEGLTFLCDWID
-337 AEYNFENSVITPTN
+337 KEYNFKNSVITPAN
-351 DDGTLDII
+351 DDGTLDVI

-367 VSYVAY
+367 VSYILY
-373 DTRIVDDEAYFD
+373 DTRIVDDETYFD
-385 WSVSTNDFLK
+385 WSISTNDYLT
-395 TSISSGDGI
+395 TSISSDDGI
-404 ALKMVAADGNIDGYT
+404 ALKMVAADGNLDGYT

-427 FSSPLY
+427 FSSSLY

-441 STDEE
+441 ISDDEDAT
-446 NAAYELSSV
+446 NELASI

-464 SFGSGLKFT
+464 SFDGGLNFT

-478 FDFDASGYADIFL
+478 FDFDSSGYADIFL
-491 PYTELPFNADNL
+491 PYTELPFSANNL

-529 TQDVSELIGLD
+529 TQDISDLIGLD
-540 PNSINNSWIDF
+540 PNSVNNSWIDF

-563 PESSD
+563 PASSN

>member
-1 MFKIK
+1 MFKLNNFI
-6 YFTLFSFTLLLIGCS
+6 TLSVILALVGCS
-21 GSDNE
+21 GSDSE

-110 KEFIDYFDY
+110 KEFKDYFDY
-119 LDVDSFDLGSLS
+119 VDVDTFDLGSLS
-131 LSASSQAFVLDT
+131 LSASSQVSVLDT

-149 SDFRLDLVML
+149 ADFRLDLVML
-159 LEVIT
+159 LEVIA
-164 SSNTSDSTYY
+164 SSDTRYY

-184 TITEENPYNFVD
+184 SITEDDPYTFID

-215 GILDIMSISKS
+215 GLLDIMSISKS

-237 FFIASEDGLILQDES
+237 FFLASEDGLTLQDES
-252 YLTNETNIDLSD
+252 YLTNETNLDLSN
-264 VNIGSHVAYDVNG
+264 VNIGSHVAYDVNA

-291 TDLPFYIIPSDEGP
+291 TDLPFYIIPSEEGP
-305 FVLLP
+305 FVLIAP
-310 PPFNSLNPFTRDQGC
+310 PLDTLNPFTRDQGC
-325 LEGLTFICSWID
+325 LEGLTFLCDWID
-337 AEYNFENSVITPTN
+337 KEYNFKNSVITPAN
-351 DDGTLDII
+351 DDGTLDVI

-367 VSYVAY
+367 VSYILY
-373 DTRIVDDEAYFD
+373 DTRIVDDETYFD
-385 WSVSTNDFLK
+385 WSISTNDYLT

-404 ALKMVAADGNIDGYT
+404 ALKMVAADGNLDGYT

-441 STDEE
+441 ISDDEDAT
-446 NAAYELSSV
+446 NELASI

-464 SFGSGLKFT
+464 SFDGGLNFT

-478 FDFDASGYADIFL
+478 FDFDSSGYADIFL
-491 PYTELPFNADNL
+491 PYTELPFSANNL

-529 TQDVSELIGLD
+529 TQDISDLIGLD
-540 PNSINNSWIDF
+540 PNSVNNSWIDF

-563 PESSD
+563 PESSN

>member
-1 MFKIK
+1 MFKLNNFI
-6 YFTLFSFTLLLIGCS
+6 TLSVILALVGCS
-21 GSDNE
+21 GSDSDG
-26 NLSTIEATVTSSNDN
+26 LSTIEATVTSSNDN

-110 KEFIDYFDY
+110 KEFKDYFDY
-119 LDVDSFDLGSLS
+119 IDVDTFDLGSLS
-131 LSASSQAFVLDT
+131 LSASSQVSVLDT

-159 LEVIT
+159 LEVIA
-164 SSNTSDSTYY
+164 SSDTRYY
-174 FLTFYGQDVS
+174 FLTFYGRDVS
-184 TITEENPYNFVD
+184 SITEDDPYTFID

-215 GILDIMSISKS
+215 GLLDIMSISKS

-237 FFIASEDGLILQDES
+237 FFLASEDGLTLQDES
-252 YLTNETNIDLSD
+252 YLTNETNLDLSN
-264 VNIGSHVAYDVNG
+264 VKIGSHVAYDVNA

-291 TDLPFYIIPSDEGP
+291 TDLPFYIIPSEEGP
-305 FVLLP
+305 FVLIAP
-310 PPFNSLNPFTRDQGC
+310 PLDTLNPFTRDQGC
-325 LEGLTFICSWID
+325 LEGLTFLCEWID
-337 AEYNFENSVITPTN
+337 KEYNFKKSVITPAN
-351 DDGTLDII
+351 DDGTLDVIS
-359 NSVSTSDG
+359 SVSTSDG
-367 VSYVAY
+367 VSYILY
-373 DTRIVDDEAYFD
+373 DTRIVDNETYFD
-385 WSVSTNDFLK
+385 WSISTNDYLT

-404 ALKMVAADGNIDGYT
+404 ALKMVAADGNLDGYT
-419 DLFVFEKS
+419 DLYVFEKS
-427 FSSPLY
+427 FSSLLY

-441 STDEE
+441 ISDDEDAT
-446 NAAYELSSV
+446 NELASI

-464 SFGSGLKFT
+464 SFDGGLNFT

-478 FDFDASGYADIFL
+478 FDFDSSGYADIFL
-491 PYTELPFNADNL
+491 PYTELPFSTNNL

-529 TQDVSELIGLD
+529 TQDISDLIGLD
-540 PNSINNSWIDF
+540 PNSVNNSWIDF

-563 PESSD
+563 PESSN
-568 DGLSINYNFKISLN
+568 DGLSINYNFKITLN

>member
-1 MFKIK
+1 MFKLNNFI
-6 YFTLFSFTLLLIGCS
+6 TLSVILALVGCS
-21 GSDNE
+21 GSDSDG
-26 NLSTIEATVTSSNDN
+26 LSTIEATVTSSNDN

-74 SGSQDFVAKREGIA
+74 SGSQDFIAKREGIA

-110 KEFIDYFDY
+110 KEFKDYFDY
-119 LDVDSFDLGSLS
+119 IDVDTFDLGSLS
-131 LSASSQAFVLDT
+131 LSASSQVSVLDT

-149 SDFRLDLVML
+149 ADFRLDLVML
-159 LEVIT
+159 LEVIA
-164 SSNTSDSTYY
+164 SSDTRYY

-184 TITEENPYNFVD
+184 SITEDDPYTFID

-215 GILDIMSISKS
+215 GLLDIMSISKS

-237 FFIASEDGLILQDES
+237 FFLASEDGLTLQDES
-252 YLTNETNIDLSD
+252 YLTNETNLDLSNI
-264 VNIGSHVAYDVNG
+264 NIGSHVAYDVNA

-291 TDLPFYIIPSDEGP
+291 TDLPFYIIPSEEGP
-305 FVLLP
+305 FVLIAP
-310 PPFNSLNPFTRDQGC
+310 PLDTLNPFNRDQGC
-325 LEGLTFICSWID
+325 LEGLTFLCDWID
-337 AEYNFENSVITPTN
+337 KEYNFKNSVITPAN
-351 DDGTLDII
+351 DDGTLDVI

-367 VSYVAY
+367 VSYILY
-373 DTRIVDDEAYFD
+373 DTRIVDDETYFD
-385 WSVSTNDFLK
+385 WSISTNDYLT

-404 ALKMVAADGNIDGYT
+404 ALKMVAADGNLDGYT

-441 STDEE
+441 ISDDEDAS
-446 NAAYELSSV
+446 NELASI
-455 NNGDFPEEF
+455 NNGDFSEEF
-464 SFGSGLKFT
+464 SFDGGLNFT

-478 FDFDASGYADIFL
+478 FDFDSSGYADIFL
-491 PYTELPFNADNL
+491 PYTELPFSADNL

-529 TQDVSELIGLD
+529 TQDISDLIGLD
-540 PNSINNSWIDF
+540 PNSVNNSWIDF

-563 PESSD
+563 PESSN

>member
-1 MFKIK
+1 MFKLNNFI
-6 YFTLFSFTLLLIGCS
+6 TLSVILALVGCS
-21 GSDNE
+21 GSDGE
-26 NLSTIEATVTSSNDN
+26 SLSTIEATVTSSNDN

-110 KEFIDYFDY
+110 KEFKDYFDY
-119 LDVDSFDLGSLS
+119 IDVDTFDLGSLS
-131 LSASSQAFVLDT
+131 LSASSQVSVLDT

-149 SDFRLDLVML
+149 ADFRLDLVML
-159 LEVIT
+159 LEVIA
-164 SSNTSDSTYY
+164 SSDTRYY

-184 TITEENPYNFVD
+184 TITEDDPYTFID

-215 GILDIMSISKS
+215 GLLDIMSISKS
-226 GNESSNKRGIC
+226 GNESLNKRGIC
-237 FFIASEDGLILQDES
+237 FFLASEDGLTLQDES
-252 YLTNETNIDLSD
+252 YLTNETNLDLSN
-264 VNIGSHVAYDVNG
+264 VNIGSHVAYDVNA

-291 TDLPFYIIPSDEGP
+291 TDLPFYIIPSEEGP
-305 FVLLP
+305 FALIAP
-310 PPFNSLNPFTRDQGC
+310 PLDTLNPFTRDQGC
-325 LEGLTFICSWID
+325 LEGLTFLCDWID
-337 AEYNFENSVITPTN
+337 KEYNFKNSVITPAN
-351 DDGTLDII
+351 DDGTLDLI

-367 VSYVAY
+367 VSYILY
-373 DTRIVDDEAYFD
+373 DTRIVDDDTYFD
-385 WSVSTNDFLK
+385 WSISTNDYLT

-404 ALKMVAADGNIDGYT
+404 ALKMVAADGNLDGYT

-427 FSSPLY
+427 FSNSLY

-441 STDEE
+441 ISDEE
-446 NAAYELSSV
+446 DATNELASI

-464 SFGSGLKFT
+464 SFDGGLNFT

-478 FDFDASGYADIFL
+478 FDFDSSGYADIFL
-491 PYTELPFNADNL
+491 PYTELPFSANNL

-529 TQDVSELIGLD
+529 TQDISDLIGLD
-540 PNSINNSWIDF
+540 PKSVNNSWIDF

-563 PESSD
+563 PESSN

>member
-1 MFKIK
+1 MFKLNNFI
-6 YFTLFSFTLLLIGCS
+6 TLSVILALVGCS
-21 GSDNE
+21 GSDSD

-110 KEFIDYFDY
+110 KEFKDYFDY
-119 LDVDSFDLGSLS
+119 IDVDTFDLGSLS
-131 LSASSQAFVLDT
+131 LSASSQVSVLDT

-149 SDFRLDLVML
+149 ADFRLDLVML
-159 LEVIT
+159 LEVIASSDT
-164 SSNTSDSTYY
+164 SYY

-184 TITEENPYNFVD
+184 SITEDDPYTFID

-215 GILDIMSISKS
+215 GLLDIMSISKS

-237 FFIASEDGLILQDES
+237 FFLASEDGLTLQDES
-252 YLTNETNIDLSD
+252 YLTNETNLDLSN
-264 VNIGSHVAYDVNG
+264 VNIGSHVAYDVNA

-291 TDLPFYIIPSDEGP
+291 TDLPFYIIPSEEGP
-305 FVLLP
+305 FVLIAP
-310 PPFNSLNPFTRDQGC
+310 PLDTLNPFTRDQGC
-325 LEGLTFICSWID
+325 LEGLTFLCDWID
-337 AEYNFENSVITPTN
+337 KEYNFKNSVITPAN
-351 DDGTLDII
+351 DDGTLDVI

-367 VSYVAY
+367 VSYILY
-373 DTRIVDDEAYFD
+373 DTRIVDDETYFD
-385 WSVSTNDFLK
+385 WSISTNDYLT
-395 TSISSGDGI
+395 TSISSRDGI
-404 ALKMVAADGNIDGYT
+404 ALKMVAADGNLDGYT

-427 FSSPLY
+427 FSSSLY

-441 STDEE
+441 ISDDEDAT
-446 NAAYELSSV
+446 NELASI

-464 SFGSGLKFT
+464 SFDGGLNFT

-478 FDFDASGYADIFL
+478 FDFDSSGYADIFL
-491 PYTELPFNADNL
+491 PYTELPFSANNL

-529 TQDVSELIGLD
+529 TQDISDLIGLD
-540 PNSINNSWIDF
+540 PNSVNNSWIDF

-563 PESSD
+563 PESSN

>member
-1 MFKIK
+1 MFKLNNFI
-6 YFTLFSFTLLLIGCS
+6 TLSVILALVGCS
-21 GSDNE
+21 GSDGE
-26 NLSTIEATVTSSNDN
+26 SLSTIEATVTSSNDN

-110 KEFIDYFDY
+110 KEFKDYFDY
-119 LDVDSFDLGSLS
+119 IDVDTFDLGSLS
-131 LSASSQAFVLDT
+131 LSASSQVSVLDT

-149 SDFRLDLVML
+149 ADFRLDLVML
-159 LEVIT
+159 LEVIA
-164 SSNTSDSTYY
+164 SSDTRYY

-184 TITEENPYNFVD
+184 TITEDDPYTFID
-196 LNQDNCVA
+196 LNQDICVA

-215 GILDIMSISKS
+215 GLLDIMSISKS
-226 GNESSNKRGIC
+226 GNESLNKRGIC
-237 FFIASEDGLILQDES
+237 FFLASEDGLTLQDES
-252 YLTNETNIDLSD
+252 YLTNETNLDLSN
-264 VNIGSHVAYDVNG
+264 VNIGSHVAYDVNA

-291 TDLPFYIIPSDEGP
+291 TDLPFYIIPSEEGP
-305 FVLLP
+305 FVLIAP
-310 PPFNSLNPFTRDQGC
+310 PLDTLNPFTRDQGC
-325 LEGLTFICSWID
+325 LEGLTFLCDWID
-337 AEYNFENSVITPTN
+337 KEYNFKNSVITPAN
-351 DDGTLDII
+351 DDGTLDVI

-367 VSYVAY
+367 VSYILY
-373 DTRIVDDEAYFD
+373 DTRIVDDDTYFD
-385 WSVSTNDFLK
+385 WSISTNDYLT

-404 ALKMVAADGNIDGYT
+404 ALKMVAADGNLDGYT

-427 FSSPLY
+427 FSSSLY

-441 STDEE
+441 ISDDEDAT
-446 NAAYELSSV
+446 NELASI

-464 SFGSGLKFT
+464 SFDGGLNFT

-478 FDFDASGYADIFL
+478 FDFDSSGYADIFL
-491 PYTELPFNADNL
+491 PYTELPFSANNL

-529 TQDVSELIGLD
+529 TQDISDLIGLD
-540 PNSINNSWIDF
+540 PKSVNNSWIDF

-563 PESSD
+563 PESSN

>member
-1 MFKIK
+1 MFKLNNFI
-6 YFTLFSFTLLLIGCS
+6 TLSVILALVGCS
-21 GSDNE
+21 GSDSDS
-26 NLSTIEATVTSSNDN
+26 LSTIEATVTSSNDN

-110 KEFIDYFDY
+110 KEFKDYFDY
-119 LDVDSFDLGSLS
+119 IDVDTFDLGSLS
-131 LSASSQAFVLDT
+131 LSASSQVSVLDT

-149 SDFRLDLVML
+149 ADFRLDLVML
-159 LEVIT
+159 LEVIA
-164 SSNTSDSTYY
+164 SSDTRYY

-184 TITEENPYNFVD
+184 SITEDDPYTFID

-215 GILDIMSISKS
+215 GLLDIMSISKS

-237 FFIASEDGLILQDES
+237 FFLASEDGLTLQDES
-252 YLTNETNIDLSD
+252 YLTNETNLDLSN
-264 VNIGSHVAYDVNG
+264 VNIGSHVAYDVNA

-291 TDLPFYIIPSDEGP
+291 TDLPFYIIPSEEGP
-305 FVLLP
+305 FVLIAP
-310 PPFNSLNPFTRDQGC
+310 PLDTLNPFNRDQGC
-325 LEGLTFICSWID
+325 LEGLTFLCDWID
-337 AEYNFENSVITPTN
+337 KEYNFKNSVITPAN
-351 DDGTLDII
+351 DDGTLDVI

-367 VSYVAY
+367 VSYILY
-373 DTRIVDDEAYFD
+373 DTRIVDDETYFD
-385 WSVSTNDFLK
+385 WSISTNDYLT
-395 TSISSGDGI
+395 TSISSDDGI
-404 ALKMVAADGNIDGYT
+404 ALKMVAADGNLDGYT

-441 STDEE
+441 ISDDEDAT
-446 NAAYELSSV
+446 NELASI

-464 SFGSGLKFT
+464 SFDGGLNFT

-478 FDFDASGYADIFL
+478 FDFDSSGYADIFL
-491 PYTELPFNADNL
+491 PYTELPFSANNL

-529 TQDVSELIGLD
+529 TQDISDLIGLD
-540 PNSINNSWIDF
+540 PNSVNNSWIDF

-563 PESSD
+563 PESSN

>member
-1 MFKIK
+1 MFKLNNFI
-6 YFTLFSFTLLLIGCS
+6 TLSVILALVGCS
-21 GSDNE
+21 GSDSDG
-26 NLSTIEATVTSSNDN
+26 LSTIEATVTSSNDN

-110 KEFIDYFDY
+110 KEFKDYFDY
-119 LDVDSFDLGSLS
+119 IDVDTFDLGSLS
-131 LSASSQAFVLDT
+131 LSASSQVSVLDT

-149 SDFRLDLVML
+149 ADFRLDLVML
-159 LEVIT
+159 LEVIA
-164 SSNTSDSTYY
+164 SSDTRYY

-184 TITEENPYNFVD
+184 SITEDDPYTFID

-215 GILDIMSISKS
+215 GLLDIMSISKS

-237 FFIASEDGLILQDES
+237 FFLASEDGLTLQDES
-252 YLTNETNIDLSD
+252 YLTNETNLDLSNI
-264 VNIGSHVAYDVNG
+264 NIGSHVAYDVNA

-291 TDLPFYIIPSDEGP
+291 TDLPFYIIPSEEGP
-305 FVLLP
+305 FVLIAP
-310 PPFNSLNPFTRDQGC
+310 PLDTLNPFNRDQGC
-325 LEGLTFICSWID
+325 LEGLTFLCEWID
-337 AEYNFENSVITPTN
+337 KEYNFKNSVITPAN
-351 DDGTLDII
+351 DDGTLDVI

-367 VSYVAY
+367 VSYILY
-373 DTRIVDDEAYFD
+373 DTRIVDDETYFD
-385 WSVSTNDFLK
+385 WSISTNDYLT
-395 TSISSGDGI
+395 TSISSDDGI
-404 ALKMVAADGNIDGYT
+404 ALKMVAADGNLDGYT

-441 STDEE
+441 ISDDEDAT
-446 NAAYELSSV
+446 NELASI

-464 SFGSGLKFT
+464 SFDGGLNFT

-478 FDFDASGYADIFL
+478 FDFDSSGYADIFL
-491 PYTELPFNADNL
+491 PYTELPFSANNL

-529 TQDVSELIGLD
+529 TQDISDLIGLD
-540 PNSINNSWIDF
+540 PNSVNNSWIDF

-563 PESSD
+563 PESSN

>member
-1 MFKIK
+1 MFKLNN
-6 YFTLFSFTLLLIGCS
+6 FTTLSVILALVGCS
-21 GSDNE
+21 GSDSDG
-26 NLSTIEATVTSSNDN
+26 LSTIEATVTSSNDN

-56 SQCYATSVTGSWL
+56 SQCYATSSTGSWL
-69 GELEP
+69 GEIEP
-74 SGSQDFVAKREGIA
+74 SGSRDFVAKREGIA

-110 KEFIDYFDY
+110 KEFKDYFDY
-119 LDVDSFDLGSLS
+119 IDVDTFDLGSLS
-131 LSASSQAFVLDT
+131 LSASSQVSVLDT

-149 SDFRLDLVML
+149 ADFRLDLVML
-159 LEVIT
+159 LEVIA
-164 SSNTSDSTYY
+164 SSDTRYY

-184 TITEENPYNFVD
+184 SITEDDPYTFID

-215 GILDIMSISKS
+215 GLLDIMSISKS

-237 FFIASEDGLILQDES
+237 FFLASEDGLTLQDES
-252 YLTNETNIDLSD
+252 YLTNETNLDLSN
-264 VNIGSHVAYDVNG
+264 VNIGSHVAYDVNA

-291 TDLPFYIIPSDEGP
+291 TDLPFYIIPSEEGP
-305 FVLLP
+305 FVLIAP
-310 PPFNSLNPFTRDQGC
+310 PLDTLNPFTRDQGC
-325 LEGLTFICSWID
+325 LEGLTFLCDWID
-337 AEYNFENSVITPTN
+337 KEYNFKNSVITPAN
-351 DDGTLDII
+351 DDGTLDVI

-367 VSYVAY
+367 VSYILY
-373 DTRIVDDEAYFD
+373 DTRIVDDETYFD
-385 WSVSTNDFLK
+385 WSISTNDYLT

-404 ALKMVAADGNIDGYT
+404 ALKMVAADGNLDGYT

-441 STDEE
+441 ISDDEDAT
-446 NAAYELSSV
+446 NELASI

-464 SFGSGLKFT
+464 SFDGGLNFT

-478 FDFDASGYADIFL
+478 FDFDSSGYADIFL
-491 PYTELPFNADNL
+491 PYTELPFSANNL

-529 TQDVSELIGLD
+529 TQDISDLIGLD
-540 PNSINNSWIDF
+540 PNSVNNSWIDF

-563 PESSD
+563 PESSN

>member
-1 MFKIK
+1 MFKLNNFIT
-6 YFTLFSFTLLLIGCS
+6 FSVILALFGCS
-21 GSDNE
+21 GGDSDS
-26 NLSTIEATVTSSNDN
+26 LSTIEATVTSSNDN

-110 KEFIDYFDY
+110 KEFKDYFDY
-119 LDVDSFDLGSLS
+119 IDVDTFDLGSLS
-131 LSASSQAFVLDT
+131 LSASSQVSVLDT

-149 SDFRLDLVML
+149 ADFRLDLVML
-159 LEVIT
+159 VEVIA
-164 SSNTSDSTYY
+164 SSETRYY

-184 TITEENPYNFVD
+184 TITEDDPYTFID
-196 LNQDNCVA
+196 LNQDNCIA

-215 GILDIMSISKS
+215 GLLDIMSISKS

-237 FFIASEDGLILQDES
+237 FFLASEDGLTLQNES
-252 YLTNETNIDLSD
+252 YLTNETNLDLSN
-264 VNIGSHVAYDVNG
+264 VSIGSHVAYDVNA

-291 TDLPFYIIPSDEGP
+291 TDLPFYIIPSEEGP
-305 FVLLP
+305 FVLIAP
-310 PPFNSLNPFTRDQGC
+310 PLDTLNPFTRDQGC
-325 LEGLTFICSWID
+325 LEGLTFLCDWID
-337 AEYNFENSVITPTN
+337 EEYNFKNSVITPAN
-351 DDGTLDII
+351 DDGTLDVI

-367 VSYVAY
+367 VSYILY

-385 WSVSTNDFLK
+385 WSISTNDFLT

-404 ALKMVAADGNIDGYT
+404 ALKMVAADGNLDGYT

-427 FSSPLY
+427 LSSPLY

-441 STDEE
+441 ISDEE
-446 NAAYELSSV
+446 DATNELASI

-464 SFGSGLKFT
+464 SFDSGLNFT

-478 FDFDASGYADIFL
+478 FDFDSSGYADIFL
-491 PYTELPFNADNL
+491 PYTELPFSANNL

-523 ITQEWI
+523 ISQEWI
-529 TQDVSELIGLD
+529 TQAISDLIGLD
-540 PNSINNSWIDF
+540 PNSVNNSWIDF

-563 PESSD
+563 PESSN

>member
-1 MFKIK
+1 MFKLNNFI
-6 YFTLFSFTLLLIGCS
+6 TLSVILALVGCS
-21 GSDNE
+21 GSDSDS
-26 NLSTIEATVTSSNDN
+26 LLTIEATVTSSNDN

-110 KEFIDYFDY
+110 KEFKDYFDY
-119 LDVDSFDLGSLS
+119 VDVDTFDLGSLS
-131 LSASSQAFVLDT
+131 LSASSQVSVLDT

-149 SDFRLDLVML
+149 ADFRLDLVML
-159 LEVIT
+159 LEVIA
-164 SSNTSDSTYY
+164 SSDTRYY

-184 TITEENPYNFVD
+184 TITEDDPYTFID

-215 GILDIMSISKS
+215 GLLDIMSISKS

-237 FFIASEDGLILQDES
+237 FFLASEDGLTLQDES
-252 YLTNETNIDLSD
+252 YLTNETNLDLSN
-264 VNIGSHVAYDVNG
+264 VNIGSHVAYDVNA

-291 TDLPFYIIPSDEGP
+291 TDLPFYIIPSEEGP
-305 FVLLP
+305 FVLIAP
-310 PPFNSLNPFTRDQGC
+310 PLDTLNPFTRDQGC
-325 LEGLTFICSWID
+325 LEGLTFLCDWID
-337 AEYNFENSVITPTN
+337 KEYNFKNSVITPAN
-351 DDGTLDII
+351 DDGTLDVI

-367 VSYVAY
+367 VSYILY
-373 DTRIVDDEAYFD
+373 DTRIVDNETYFD
-385 WSVSTNDFLK
+385 WSTSTNNYLT

-404 ALKMVAADGNIDGYT
+404 ALKMVAADGNLDGYT

-441 STDEE
+441 ISDDEDAT
-446 NAAYELSSV
+446 NELASI

-464 SFGSGLKFT
+464 SFDGGLNFT

-478 FDFDASGYADIFL
+478 FDFDSSGYADIFL
-491 PYTELPFNADNL
+491 PYTELPFSANNL

-529 TQDVSELIGLD
+529 TQDISDLIGLD
-540 PNSINNSWIDF
+540 PNSVNNSWIDF

-563 PESSD
+563 PESSN

>member
-1 MFKIK
+1 MFKLNNFI
-6 YFTLFSFTLLLIGCS
+6 TLSVILALVGCS
-21 GSDNE
+21 GSDSE
-26 NLSTIEATVTSSNDN
+26 SLLTIEATVTSSNDN

-110 KEFIDYFDY
+110 KEFKDYFDY
-119 LDVDSFDLGSLS
+119 IDVDTFDLGSLS
-131 LSASSQAFVLDT
+131 LSASSQVSVLDT

-149 SDFRLDLVML
+149 ADFRLDLVML
-159 LEVIT
+159 LEVIA
-164 SSNTSDSTYY
+164 SSDTRYY

-184 TITEENPYNFVD
+184 TITEDDPYTFID

-215 GILDIMSISKS
+215 GLLDIMSISKS

-237 FFIASEDGLILQDES
+237 FFLASEDGLTLQDES
-252 YLTNETNIDLSD
+252 YLTNETNLDLSN
-264 VNIGSHVAYDVNG
+264 VNIGSHVAYDVNA

-291 TDLPFYIIPSDEGP
+291 TDLPFYIIPSEEGP
-305 FVLLP
+305 FVLIAP
-310 PPFNSLNPFTRDQGC
+310 PLDTLNPFTRDQGC
-325 LEGLTFICSWID
+325 LEGLTFLCDWID
-337 AEYNFENSVITPTN
+337 KEYNFKNSVITPAN
-351 DDGTLDII
+351 DDGTLDVI

-367 VSYVAY
+367 VSYILY
-373 DTRIVDDEAYFD
+373 DTRIVDDETYFD
-385 WSVSTNDFLK
+385 WSISTNDYLT

-404 ALKMVAADGNIDGYT
+404 ALKMVAADGNLDGYT

-441 STDEE
+441 ISDDEDAT
-446 NAAYELSSV
+446 NELASI

-464 SFGSGLKFT
+464 SFDGGLNFT

-478 FDFDASGYADIFL
+478 FDFDSSGYADIFL
-491 PYTELPFNADNL
+491 PYTELPFSANNL

-523 ITQEWI
+523 ITQEWV
-529 TQDVSELIGLD
+529 TQDISDLIGLD
-540 PNSINNSWIDF
+540 PNSVNNSWIDF

-563 PESSD
+563 PESSN

>member
-1 MFKIK
+1 MFKLNNFI
-6 YFTLFSFTLLLIGCS
+6 TLSVILALVGCS
-21 GSDNE
+21 GSDSDG
-26 NLSTIEATVTSSNDN
+26 LSTIEATVTSSNDN

-110 KEFIDYFDY
+110 KEFKDYFDY
-119 LDVDSFDLGSLS
+119 IDVDTFDLGSLS
-131 LSASSQAFVLDT
+131 LSASSQVSVLDT

-149 SDFRLDLVML
+149 ADFRLDLVML
-159 LEVIT
+159 LEVIA
-164 SSNTSDSTYY
+164 SSDTRYY

-184 TITEENPYNFVD
+184 SITEDDPYTFID

-215 GILDIMSISKS
+215 GLLDIMSISKS

-237 FFIASEDGLILQDES
+237 FFLASEDGLTLQDES
-252 YLTNETNIDLSD
+252 YLTNETNLDLSN
-264 VNIGSHVAYDVNG
+264 VNIGSHVAYDVNA

-291 TDLPFYIIPSDEGP
+291 TDLPFYIIPSEEGP
-305 FVLLP
+305 FVLIAP
-310 PPFNSLNPFTRDQGC
+310 PLDTLNPFTRDQGC
-325 LEGLTFICSWID
+325 LEGLTFLCDWID
-337 AEYNFENSVITPTN
+337 KEYNFKNSVITPAN
-351 DDGTLDII
+351 DDGTLDVI

-367 VSYVAY
+367 VSYILY
-373 DTRIVDDEAYFD
+373 DTRIVDDETYFD
-385 WSVSTNDFLK
+385 WSISTNDYLT

-404 ALKMVAADGNIDGYT
+404 ALKMVAADGNLDGYT

-441 STDEE
+441 ISDDEDAS
-446 NAAYELSSV
+446 NELASI

-464 SFGSGLKFT
+464 SFDGGLNFT

-478 FDFDASGYADIFL
+478 FDFDSSGYADIFL
-491 PYTELPFNADNL
+491 PYTELPFSANNF

-529 TQDVSELIGLD
+529 TQDISDLIGLD
-540 PNSINNSWIDF
+540 PNSVNNSWIDF

-563 PESSD
+563 PESSN

>member
-1 MFKIK
+1 MFKLNNFI
-6 YFTLFSFTLLLIGCS
+6 TLSVILALVGCS
-21 GSDNE
+21 GSDSDG
-26 NLSTIEATVTSSNDN
+26 LSTIEATVTSSNDN

-74 SGSQDFVAKREGIA
+74 SGSQDFIAKREGIA

-110 KEFIDYFDY
+110 KEFKDYFDY
-119 LDVDSFDLGSLS
+119 IDVDTFDLGSLS
-131 LSASSQAFVLDT
+131 LSASSQVSVLDT

-149 SDFRLDLVML
+149 ADFRLDLVML
-159 LEVIT
+159 LEVIA
-164 SSNTSDSTYY
+164 SSDTRYY

-184 TITEENPYNFVD
+184 SITEDDPYTFID

-215 GILDIMSISKS
+215 GLLDIMSISKS
-226 GNESSNKRGIC
+226 GHESSNKRGIC
-237 FFIASEDGLILQDES
+237 FFLASEDGLTLQDES
-252 YLTNETNIDLSD
+252 YLTNETNLDLSNI
-264 VNIGSHVAYDVNG
+264 NIGSHVAYDVNA

-291 TDLPFYIIPSDEGP
+291 TDLPFYIIPSEEGP
-305 FVLLP
+305 FVLIAP
-310 PPFNSLNPFTRDQGC
+310 PLDTLNPFTRDQGC
-325 LEGLTFICSWID
+325 LEGLTFLCDWID
-337 AEYNFENSVITPTN
+337 KEYNFKNSVITPAN
-351 DDGTLDII
+351 DDGTLDVI

-367 VSYVAY
+367 VSYILY
-373 DTRIVDDEAYFD
+373 DTRIADDETYFD
-385 WSVSTNDFLK
+385 WSISTNDYLT

-404 ALKMVAADGNIDGYT
+404 ALKMVAADGNLDGYT

-427 FSSPLY
+427 FSSSLY

-441 STDEE
+441 ISDDEDAT
-446 NAAYELSSV
+446 NELASI

-464 SFGSGLKFT
+464 SFDGGLNFT

-478 FDFDASGYADIFL
+478 FDFDSSGYADIFL
-491 PYTELPFNADNL
+491 PYTELPFSANNL

-529 TQDVSELIGLD
+529 TQDISDLIGLD
-540 PNSINNSWIDF
+540 PNSVNNSWIDF

-563 PESSD
+563 PASSN

>member
-1 MFKIK
+1 MFKLNNFI
-6 YFTLFSFTLLLIGCS
+6 TLSVILALVGCS
-21 GSDNE
+21 GSDGE
-26 NLSTIEATVTSSNDN
+26 SLSTIEATVTSSNDN

-110 KEFIDYFDY
+110 KEFKDYFDY
-119 LDVDSFDLGSLS
+119 IDVDTFDLGSLS
-131 LSASSQAFVLDT
+131 LSASSQVSVLDT

-149 SDFRLDLVML
+149 ADFRLDLVML
-159 LEVIT
+159 LEVIA
-164 SSNTSDSTYY
+164 SSDTRYY

-184 TITEENPYNFVD
+184 SITEDDPYTFID

-215 GILDIMSISKS
+215 GLLDIMSISKS
-226 GNESSNKRGIC
+226 GNESLNKRGIC
-237 FFIASEDGLILQDES
+237 FFLASEDGLTLQDES
-252 YLTNETNIDLSD
+252 YLTNETNLDLSN
-264 VNIGSHVAYDVNG
+264 VNIGSHVAYDVNA

-291 TDLPFYIIPSDEGP
+291 TDLPFYIIPSEEGP
-305 FVLLP
+305 FVLIAP
-310 PPFNSLNPFTRDQGC
+310 PLDTLNPFTRDQGC
-325 LEGLTFICSWID
+325 LEGLTFLCDWID
-337 AEYNFENSVITPTN
+337 KEYNFKNSVITPAN
-351 DDGTLDII
+351 DDGTLDVI

-367 VSYVAY
+367 VSYILY
-373 DTRIVDDEAYFD
+373 DTRIVDDDTYFD
-385 WSVSTNDFLK
+385 WSISTNDYLT

-404 ALKMVAADGNIDGYT
+404 ALKMVAADGNLDGYT

-441 STDEE
+441 ISDDEDAT
-446 NAAYELSSV
+446 NELASI

-464 SFGSGLKFT
+464 SFDGGLNFT

-478 FDFDASGYADIFL
+478 FDFDSSGYADIFL
-491 PYTELPFNADNL
+491 PYTELPFSADNL
-503 ASDKHFTAF
+503 VSDKHFTAF

-529 TQDVSELIGLD
+529 TQDISDLIGLD
-540 PNSINNSWIDF
+540 PNSVNNSWIDF

-563 PESSD
+563 PESSN

>member
-1 MFKIK
+1 MFKLNNFI
-6 YFTLFSFTLLLIGCS
+6 TLSVILALVGCS
-21 GSDNE
+21 GSDSDG
-26 NLSTIEATVTSSNDN
+26 LSTIEATVTSSNDN

-110 KEFIDYFDY
+110 KEFKDYFDY
-119 LDVDSFDLGSLS
+119 IDVDTFDLGSLS
-131 LSASSQAFVLDT
+131 LSASSQVSVLDT

-149 SDFRLDLVML
+149 ADFRLDLVML
-159 LEVIT
+159 LEVIA
-164 SSNTSDSTYY
+164 SSDTRYY

-184 TITEENPYNFVD
+184 SITEDDPYTFID

-215 GILDIMSISKS
+215 GLLDIMSISKS

-237 FFIASEDGLILQDES
+237 FFLASEDGLTLQDES
-252 YLTNETNIDLSD
+252 YLTNETNLDLSNI
-264 VNIGSHVAYDVNG
+264 NIGSHVAYDVNA

-291 TDLPFYIIPSDEGP
+291 TDLPFYIIPSEEGP
-305 FVLLP
+305 FVLIAP
-310 PPFNSLNPFTRDQGC
+310 PLDTLNPFTRDQGC
-325 LEGLTFICSWID
+325 LEGLTFLCDWID
-337 AEYNFENSVITPTN
+337 KEYNFKNSVITPAN
-351 DDGTLDII
+351 DDGTLDVI

-367 VSYVAY
+367 VSYILY
-373 DTRIVDDEAYFD
+373 DTRIVDDETYFD
-385 WSVSTNDFLK
+385 WSISTNDYLT

-404 ALKMVAADGNIDGYT
+404 ALKMVAADGNLDGYT

-441 STDEE
+441 ISDDEDAT
-446 NAAYELSSV
+446 NELASI

-464 SFGSGLKFT
+464 SFDGGLNFT

-478 FDFDASGYADIFL
+478 FDFDSSGYADIFL
-491 PYTELPFNADNL
+491 PYTELPFSANNL

-529 TQDVSELIGLD
+529 TQDISDLIGLD
-540 PNSINNSWIDF
+540 PNSVNNSWIDF

-563 PESSD
+563 PESSN

>member
-1 MFKIK
+1 MFKLNN
-6 YFTLFSFTLLLIGCS
+6 FTTLSVILALVGCS
-21 GSDNE
+21 GSDSD

-110 KEFIDYFDY
+110 KEFKDYFDY
-119 LDVDSFDLGSLS
+119 IDVDTFDLGSLS
-131 LSASSQAFVLDT
+131 LSASSQVSVLDT

-149 SDFRLDLVML
+149 ADFRLDLVML
-159 LEVIT
+159 LEVIA
-164 SSNTSDSTYY
+164 SSDTRYY

-184 TITEENPYNFVD
+184 SITEDDPYTFID

-204 DEFIRADYNDD
+204 EEFIRADYNDD
-215 GILDIMSISKS
+215 GLLDIMSISKS

-237 FFIASEDGLILQDES
+237 FFLASEDGLTLQDES
-252 YLTNETNIDLSD
+252 YLTNETNLDLSN
-264 VNIGSHVAYDVNG
+264 VNIGSHVAYDVNA

-291 TDLPFYIIPSDEGP
+291 TDLPFYIIPSEEGP
-305 FVLLP
+305 FVLIAP
-310 PPFNSLNPFTRDQGC
+310 PLDTLNPFTRDQGC
-325 LEGLTFICSWID
+325 LEGLTFLCDWID
-337 AEYNFENSVITPTN
+337 KEYNFKNSVITPAN
-351 DDGTLDII
+351 DDGTLDVI

-367 VSYVAY
+367 VSYILY
-373 DTRIVDDEAYFD
+373 DTRIVDDETYFD
-385 WSVSTNDFLK
+385 WSISTNDYLT

-404 ALKMVAADGNIDGYT
+404 ALKMVAADGNLDGYT

-427 FSSPLY
+427 FSNSLY

-441 STDEE
+441 ISDDEDAT
-446 NAAYELSSV
+446 NELASI

-464 SFGSGLKFT
+464 SFDGGLNFT

-478 FDFDASGYADIFL
+478 FDFDSSGYADIFL
-491 PYTELPFNADNL
+491 PYTELPFSANNL

-529 TQDVSELIGLD
+529 TQDISDLIGLD
-540 PNSINNSWIDF
+540 PNSVNNSWIDF

-563 PESSD
+563 PESSN

>member
-1 MFKIK
+1 MFKLNNFI
-6 YFTLFSFTLLLIGCS
+6 TLSVILALVGCS
-21 GSDNE
+21 GSDSDG
-26 NLSTIEATVTSSNDN
+26 LSTIEATVTSSNDN

-110 KEFIDYFDY
+110 KEFKDYFDY
-119 LDVDSFDLGSLS
+119 IDVDTFDLGSLS
-131 LSASSQAFVLDT
+131 LSASSQVSVLDT

-149 SDFRLDLVML
+149 ADFRLDLVML
-159 LEVIT
+159 LEVIA
-164 SSNTSDSTYY
+164 SSDTRYY

-184 TITEENPYNFVD
+184 SITEDDPYTFID

-215 GILDIMSISKS
+215 GLLDIMSISKS

-237 FFIASEDGLILQDES
+237 FFLASEDGLTLQDES
-252 YLTNETNIDLSD
+252 YLTNETNLDLSN
-264 VNIGSHVAYDVNG
+264 VNIGSHVAYDVNA
-277 NFKPDILLFGNGGS
+277 NFKPDILLFGNGGA
-291 TDLPFYIIPSDEGP
+291 TDLPFYIIPSEEGP
-305 FVLLP
+305 FVLIAP
-310 PPFNSLNPFTRDQGC
+310 PLDTLNPFTRDQGC
-325 LEGLTFICSWID
+325 LEGLTFLCDWID
-337 AEYNFENSVITPTN
+337 KEYNFKNSVITPAN
-351 DDGTLDII
+351 DDGTLDVI

-367 VSYVAY
+367 VCYILY
-373 DTRIVDDEAYFD
+373 DTRIVDDETYFD
-385 WSVSTNDFLK
+385 WSISTNDYLT
-395 TSISSGDGI
+395 TSISSDDGI
-404 ALKMVAADGNIDGYT
+404 ALKMVAADGNLDGYT

-427 FSSPLY
+427 FSSSLY

-441 STDEE
+441 ISDDEDAT
-446 NAAYELSSV
+446 NELASI

-464 SFGSGLKFT
+464 SFDGGLNFT

-478 FDFDASGYADIFL
+478 FDFDSSGYADIFL
-491 PYTELPFNADNL
+491 PYTELPFSANNL

-529 TQDVSELIGLD
+529 TQDISDLIGLD
-540 PNSINNSWIDF
+540 PNSVNNSWIDF

-563 PESSD
+563 PESSN